1 MPQTRPTVANALPL
15 RDLYLEIE
23 DELYARI
30 VKALEF
36 GNWNEDFLSR
46 TFCEILQEHSPFSF
60 IAFDDNV
67 VETTMT
73 FRKQSGPIETKFGD
87 IGVTVRFT
95 TKAGQA
101 VVGCAFLEA
110 KRRYP
115 ESRTYQE
122 LRWEQLEE
130 IEENAP
136 HAMLL
141 LYDFEDVRF
150 NEDVSGSRL
159 EDDTAPSRAI
169 VLPISLARAI
179 ESNTI
184 DLYQSCTPLAHQV
197 CYRYLQGLD
206 LEIVE
211 DPVKFFAERG
221 LKPKYVLQIM
231 VNHHGADATPTNTA
245 SSVPVGPSG
254 GGDLVEALD
263 AYDDEAIY
271 VGNDEEDVVDE
282 RPVQA
287 PVATDDASRRLSF
300 SAGAQRR

>member
-1 MPQTRPTVANALPL
+1 MPQTSPAVANAVPL

-23 DELYARI
+23 NELYARI
-30 VKALEF
+30 VKAMAF
-36 GNWNEDFLSR
+36 NDWNNWNEDFLSR

-60 IAFDDNV
+60 VTFDDNI

-73 FRKQSGPIETKFGD
+73 FRKQSGRIETKFGD

-115 ESRTYQE
+115 ESRTYDE
-122 LRWEQLEE
+122 LRWEQLER
-130 IEENAP
+130 IEKNAP

-141 LYDFEDVRF
+141 LYDFENVRF
-150 NEDVSGSRL
+150 NEDVSGLRVENS
-159 EDDTAPSRAI
+159 TAPSRAI
-169 VLPISLARAI
+169 VVPIGLARAI
-179 ESNTI
+179 KTNTI

-211 DPVKFFAERG
+211 DPVKFFADRG
-221 LKPKYVLQIM
+221 LKPKYALQIM
-231 VNHHGADATPTNTA
+231 VNHRGLDKKPPSTA
-245 SSVPVGPSG
+245 SSVPVRPAG
-254 GGDLVEALD
+254 GGGLARAPD
-263 AYDDEAIY
+263 AYDAEITY
-271 VGNDEEDVVDE
+271 EVTFEREDAHAK
-282 RPVQA
+282 PAQTPA
-287 PVATDDASRRLSF
+287 KPRRLN
-300 SAGAQRR
+300 ARA